1 MMLDEARVRFCD
13 WNESGG
19 SLEYDISHLHDD
31 WDVVIQ
37 TYEVRGISYEEQ
49 LIYTS
54 DFTLFRQGSAV
65 PEDFARYPA
74 AHKRQLWEIIFA
86 IKQRFLDEVRP
97 AIVEH
102 FIKAPYGVTQRLALY
117 RKHLDL
123 REYDVEQTSHTFTF
137 IRRTL

>member
-1 MMLDEARVRFCD
+1 MLDEARIRFCD
-13 WNESGG
+13 WDESGS
-19 SLEYDISHLHDD
+19 SLEYDISHLHEE

-54 DFTLFRQGSAV
+54 DFTLFRHGSMV
-65 PEDFARYPA
+65 PSDFSEYPA

-97 AIVEH
+97 DIVEH
-102 FIKAPYGVTQRLALY
+102 FIKAPYRVAQRLSLY

-123 REYDVEQTSHTFTF
+123 QEYEVEQTSHTFTF
-137 IRRTL
+137 IRRTV